1 MANMTTK
8 LYAVYKLTSDLDDLP
23 DEVIAVCGHCR
34 GDLVADFKRTYIELD
49 VAGHDCTI
57 CSS

>member
-1 MANMTTK
+1 MTTK